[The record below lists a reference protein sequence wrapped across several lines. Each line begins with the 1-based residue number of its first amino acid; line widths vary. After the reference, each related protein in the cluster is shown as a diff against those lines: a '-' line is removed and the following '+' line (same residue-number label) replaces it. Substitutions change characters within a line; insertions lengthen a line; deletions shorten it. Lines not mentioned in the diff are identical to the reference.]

1 MRHTVDLVIELLA
14 LGGVGDLAVLLIA
27 GLNLVEIGSFFHGVA
42 GAELLCALKHKVLK
56 IVS

>member
-1 MRHTVDLVIELLA
+1 MIELLA